1 MERDKLSPSVL
12 VLSVGVAGGL
22 KLGYSTKQPVSV
34 LSATVCSCV
43 ALRTEKGEADSA
55 TRVTHDMGLLQL
67 KLLFHRLPMLK
78 IAPMHSAP
86 RPIISF
92 GSTTIVEV
100 SLLPIRKSEKERH
113 RARSLRSLNAAG
125 QGGVLLH
132 VGRGCWYLPHLPPG
146 PVLLPHARPC
156 TPELAELHQEHG

>member
-55 TRVTHDMGLLQL
+55 TSVTHDMGLLQL
-67 KLLFHRLPMLK
+67 KLLFHRLPMCFPGAK
-78 IAPMHSAP
+78 N
-86 RPIISF
+86 
-92 GSTTIVEV
+92 STDAFCSQTYNFIWV
-100 SLLPIRKSEKERH
+100 
-113 RARSLRSLNAAG
+113 NNY
-125 QGGVLLH
+125 
-132 VGRGCWYLPHLPPG
+132 C
-146 PVLLPHARPC
+146 
-156 TPELAELHQEHG
+156 